1 MREQEITSA
10 ISEMVHDLY
19 WTHDINCART
29 TLMVL
34 SRLFDHEIHRQTLHS
49 AIGLHGAGGYRG
61 QCGLVEGALMFIS
74 LYAKEKLGMEEAA
87 ISGMCFDFAEKFE
100 EHFSS
105 LSCSIL
111 RPGGFNE
118 NDPPHLC
125 EDLTNRGIEYSYRY
139 ITSSVSGG

>member
-1 MREQEITSA
+1 MREQEVSSA
-10 ISEMVHDLY
+10 ISQMVHDLY

-61 QCGLVEGALMFIS
+61 QCGLVEGTLMFIS
-74 LYAKEKLGMEEAA
+74 LYAKEKLGLEDAV
-87 ISGMCFDFAEKFE
+87 ISGICFDFAEKFE
-100 EHFSS
+100 RHFSS
-105 LSCSIL
+105 LSCAIL

-118 NDPPHLC
+118 DDPPHLC
-125 EDLTNRGIEYSYRY
+125 EELTNRVIEYGYRY
-139 ITSSVSGG
+139 IASYADGK